1 MLQQKRVSMT
11 EKLTRGFAYLS
22 AVLLTFIIYF
32 LLKDFFIFALENL
45 TFEFLTD
52 KPYSAGRKGGIYPI
66 IISTLL
72 ILMTAIF
79 FTIPIGTGTALFLTE
94 CQRDFPKLS
103 KMISKTIYILS
114 GVPSIVFGLFGNAFF
129 STYLGLGFSILSG
142 GMTLAL
148 MSLPLYV
155 TTLEQ
160 GILRVPKIY
169 RLVPTSLGMTR
180 RTELVSII
188 LPYSFPAI
196 ILGIILSIGRSLAET
211 AALIFTSGY
220 VDRMPESLLDSGR
233 SLSIHIYDL
242 AMNVPG
248 GNKNSYLSAF
258 ILLTLIIIINGLV
271 NMILRWWFNK
281 RISI

>member
-1 MLQQKRVSMT
+1 MT
-11 EKLTRGFAYLS
+11 EKMTRVLSYLS
-22 AVLLTFIIYF
+22 ALILILIIYF
-32 LLKDFFIFALENL
+32 LIKDFFFFAFENL
-45 TFEFLTD
+45 TFDFLTQA
-52 KPYSAGRKGGIYPI
+52 PYSAGRKGGIYPI
-66 IISTLL
+66 IVSTFL
-72 ILMTAIF
+72 ILGTALF
-79 FTIPIGTGTALFLTE
+79 FTIPLGTGVALFLTE
-94 CQRDFPKLS
+94 YRHDYPRLS
-103 KMISKTIYILS
+103 KLISKTIYILS

-148 MSLPLYV
+148 MSLPLYI

-160 GILRVPKIY
+160 GIQRVPKVY
-169 RLVPTSLGMTR
+169 RLVPTSLGMSRKTA
-180 RTELVSII
+180 LIAII

-196 ILGIILSIGRSLAET
+196 ILGTILSIGRSLAET

-258 ILLTLIIIINGLV
+258 VLLSLIIIINGLV
-271 NMILRWWFNK
+271 NMSLRWWFNK
-281 RISI
+281 RISV